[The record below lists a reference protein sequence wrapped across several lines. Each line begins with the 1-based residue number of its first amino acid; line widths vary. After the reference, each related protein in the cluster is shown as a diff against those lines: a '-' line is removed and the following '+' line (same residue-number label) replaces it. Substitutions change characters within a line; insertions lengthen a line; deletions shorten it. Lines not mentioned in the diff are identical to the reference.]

1 MASTNSLWQFVTE
14 LQDIVREADKRRLSV
29 WVDAFKVDYPE
40 LADEILYCAQMTD
53 AKLVLNYLQERDA
66 RFAFLKLVPNVES
79 LVTFLMNFINE
90 RNQSDDQNNPALPG
104 NVLPIRRRRPSGT
117 ARNSNGRFS

>member
-1 MASTNSLWQFVTE
+1 MASQNSLWQFVTE
-14 LQDIVREADKRRLSV
+14 LQDIVRESDKRRLSV

-53 AKLVLNYLQERDA
+53 AKVVLNYLQERDA

-104 NVLPIRRRRPSGT
+104 NVLPIRRRRLSGT
-117 ARNSNGRFS
+117 TRRADGGFS

>member
-40 LADEILYCAQMTD
+40 LADEILYCAEMTD

-66 RFAFLKLVPNVES
+66 RFAFLKLVPNVEN
-79 LVTFLMNFINE
+79 LITFLQNFIRE
-90 RNQSDDQNNPALPG
+90 RKQQDENNAALPG
-104 NVLPIRRRRPSGT
+104 NAFSLVRRRPSRT

>member
-53 AKLVLNYLQERDA
+53 AKVVLNYLQERDA

-104 NVLPIRRRRPSGT
+104 NVLPIRRRRLSGT
-117 ARNSNGRFS
+117 TRRADGGFS